1 MKESNKVSNVAMLVS
16 DWTEIQPGMLQ
27 SMGLQRV
34 RHDLGT
40 EKKKTETKIQTHT
53 VLPQFKKKITYF

>member
-40 EKKKTETKIQTHT
+40 EKKKQKLKFKPTQSCPS
-53 VLPQFKKKITYF
+53 LKKKITYF